1 MNTNNSQEQN
11 KDLEL
16 YLRLRSDIKSA
27 MKNKD
32 QLKLNVVKSILSD
45 LTYVSKKVS
54 QPSSLTTSPPTNQQ
68 IYKIINKSVKAHNE
82 SIEKFSQAQ
91 RLDLVRKEQIELE
104 ILESYLPK
112 KKLSEE
118 EIESNIIKFIKDNN
132 LTGNSTN
139 LGKIMKEIKFGD
151 SHDEILVD
159 KKIVITEV
167 AEHLTLRKKRRNS
180 VESIVSAPGTIFAHN
195 ESIEKFSQ
203 AQRLDLVRKEQIELE
218 ILESYLPKKKLSE
231 EEIESNIIKFIKD
244 NNLTGNSTNLG
255 KIMKEIKFGDSHDEI
270 LVDKKIVSTIA
281 LKVLKNMN

>member
-1 MNTNNSQEQN
+1 KIGYKITKCQQIKQFNDSSFILTTNNDFLKCYSMNTNNLQEQN

-68 IYKIINKSVKAHNE
+68 IYKIINKSVKTHNE

-91 RLDLVRKEQIELE
+91 RPDLVCKEQIELE

-139 LGKIMKEIKFGD
+139 SGKII
-151 SHDEILVD
+151 
-159 KKIVITEV
+159 
-167 AEHLTLRKKRRNS
+167 
-180 VESIVSAPGTIFAHN
+180 
-195 ESIEKFSQ
+195 
-203 AQRLDLVRKEQIELE
+203 
-218 ILESYLPKKKLSE
+218 
-231 EEIESNIIKFIKD
+231 
-244 NNLTGNSTNLG
+244 
-255 KIMKEIKFGDSHDEI
+255 KEIKFGDSHDEI

-281 LKVLKNMN
+281 LK

>member
-1 MNTNNSQEQN
+1 MYLSSSIFKKKYIEKIGYKITKCQQIKQFNDSSFISTTNNDFLKCYSMNTNNSQEQN

-68 IYKIINKSVKAHNE
+68 IYKIINKSVK
-82 SIEKFSQAQ
+82 
-91 RLDLVRKEQIELE
+91 
-104 ILESYLPK
+104 
-112 KKLSEE
+112 
-118 EIESNIIKFIKDNN
+118 
-132 LTGNSTN
+132 T
-139 LGKIMKEIKFGD
+139 
-151 SHDEILVD
+151 
-159 KKIVITEV
+159 
-167 AEHLTLRKKRRNS
+167 
-180 VESIVSAPGTIFAHN
+180 HN

-270 LVDKKIVSTIA
+270 LVDKKIVSIIA